1 MFFVSTTFEK
11 DNLPIKSA
19 IDKLYQ
25 NSIFNI
31 ELGSNHSYE
40 KSYSYLRKYKVNFC
54 VHNYFPIPKKNIV
67 LNIASQ
73 NKQIRNRSV
82 KHIKKAIKFSKTI
95 EARLYTFHPGFLTDP
110 DGSNI
115 SNKNYDFLWNKKK
128 LISSNYAKSW
138 KLMVKSIKE
147 IIKYSKREKVK
158 IAIESE
164 GSVNSKNHL
173 LMQRPI
179 EYKKFFRIFDKR
191 DIGINLNIGHLNLAS
206 IAFKFDKIKFIN
218 NISKNIVAMELSHNN
233 GKNDDHLPIRNNTW
247 YWKLINDKKF
257 KNIPKILEFR
267 NIDINKVK
275 KTFLLVN
282 KKSPATK
289 LGFF

>member
-1 MFFVSTTFEK
+1 M
-11 DNLPIKSA
+11 
-19 IDKLYQ
+19 
-25 NSIFNI
+25 
-31 ELGSNHSYE
+31 
-40 KSYSYLRKYKVNFC
+40 RKYKVNFC

-282 KKSPATK
+282 KKKPSY
-289 LGFF
+289 

>member
-267 NIDINKVK
+267 NININKVK

-282 KKSPATK
+282 KKKPSY
-289 LGFF
+289 

>member
-115 SNKNYDFLWNKKK
+115 SNKNYDFLWSKKK
-128 LISSNYAKSW
+128 LISSNYSKSW

-275 KTFLLVN
+275 KTFLLVS
-282 KKSPATK
+282 KKKPSY
-289 LGFF
+289 

>member
-40 KSYSYLRKYKVNFC
+40 KSYSYLQKYKVNFC

-147 IIKYSKREKVK
+147 IIKYSKKEKVK

-267 NIDINKVK
+267 NTDINKVK
-275 KTFLLVN
+275 KTFLLVG
-282 KKSPATK
+282 KKKPSK
-289 LGFF
+289 

>member
-73 NKQIRNRSV
+73 NKQIRNKSV

-282 KKSPATK
+282 KKKPSY
-289 LGFF
+289 

>member
-147 IIKYSKREKVK
+147 IIKYSKKEKVK

-267 NIDINKVK
+267 NTDINKVK
-275 KTFLLVN
+275 KTFLLVG
-282 KKSPATK
+282 KKKPSK
-289 LGFF
+289 